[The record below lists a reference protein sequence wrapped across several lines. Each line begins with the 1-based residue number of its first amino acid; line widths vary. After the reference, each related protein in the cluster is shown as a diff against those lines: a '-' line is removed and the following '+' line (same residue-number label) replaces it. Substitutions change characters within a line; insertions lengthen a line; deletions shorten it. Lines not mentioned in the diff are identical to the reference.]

1 MKIIVTGSE
10 GLIGKS
16 VVEYL
21 ANIKIYGGAEI
32 LKHKHEVFE
41 LDIKYEG
48 VEIDGVD
55 LNNEGQVID
64 AFSREHLEKTDALI
78 NCFALNNHW
87 QPQSTGDRIMDISL
101 DSFDAYLKTN
111 VTALFSVCREF
122 RRNNPK
128 GSIVNFS
135 STYGLGSPRPDIYGN
150 GEKHIA
156 YGVSK
161 AAVIQLTKHLATHWA
176 PDMRVNCIVPGGVEN
191 GQSQDFIDAYSKHTP
206 MGRMAKVEEIC
217 GLVEFLIS
225 DKASYCTG
233 GVYPVD
239 GGWTAW

>member
-10 GLIGKS
+10 GLIGKA
-16 VVEYL
+16 VKGYL
-21 ANIKIYGGAEI
+21 DYLGHETIGLDAKTSFFDANSEP
-32 LKHKHEVFE
+32 
-41 LDIKYEG
+41 D
-48 VEIDGVD
+48 
-55 LNNEGQVID
+55 VISYMKKE
-64 AFSREHLEKTDALI
+64 ADALI
-78 NCFALNNHW
+78 NCFALNHHIPEYKITRPELVES
-87 QPQSTGDRIMDISL
+87 QKKKAESVKLMGISL
-101 DSFDAYLKTN
+101 DSFEDYLKTN

-122 RRNNPK
+122 KRNNPK

-135 STYGLGSPRPDIYGN
+135 STYGIGSPRPDMYGD

-176 PDMRVNCIVPGGVEN
+176 PDMRVNCIVPGGIEN
-191 GQSQDFIDAYSKHTP
+191 GQSQEFIDAYSKHTP

>member
-10 GLIGKS
+10 GLIGKAVVKYLGS
-16 VVEYL
+16 MTEPSIRLENWDGYDPVHQVVEL
-21 ANIKIYGGAEI
+21 D
-32 LKHKHEVFE
+32 LKD
-41 LDIKYEG
+41 LDFNDENHVKAK
-48 VEIDGVD
+48 
-55 LNNEGQVID
+55 LLSFK
-64 AFSREHLEKTDALI
+64 ADALI

-101 DSFDAYLKTN
+101 GSFDAYLKTN

-135 STYGLGSPRPDIYGN
+135 STYGLGSPRPDMYGD

-191 GQSQDFIDAYSKHTP
+191 GQSQEFIDAYSKHTP
-206 MGRMAKVEEIC
+206 IGRMAKVEEIWR
-217 GLVEFLIS
+217 LVEFLIS

>member
-10 GLIGKS
+10 GLIGKA

-21 ANIKIYGGAEI
+21 EI
-32 LKHKHEVFE
+32 IGHEVMGYD
-41 LDIKYEG
+41 LPAVDLCN
-48 VEIDGVD
+48 EIDVK
-55 LNNEGQVID
+55 D
-64 AFSREHLEKTDALI
+64 AFGVFKWPADALI

-101 DSFDAYLKTN
+101 NSFDTYLKTN

-135 STYGLGSPRPDIYGN
+135 STYGVGSPRPDMYGD

-161 AAVIQLTKHLATHWA
+161 AAVIQLTKHLAAHWA

-191 GQSQDFIDAYSKHTP
+191 GQSDEFKADYSKHTP
-206 MGRMAKVEEIC
+206 MGRMARAEEIC

-239 GGWTAW
+239 GGWGAW

>member
-1 MKIIVTGSE
+1 MYVDPTGYYTAYE
-10 GLIGKS
+10 VIGMDIEDGDFRNETFVQK
-16 VVEYL
+16 
-21 ANIKIYGGAEI
+21 A
-32 LKHKHEVFE
+32 F
-41 LDIKYEG
+41 LD
-48 VEIDGVD
+48 
-55 LNNEGQVID
+55 NR
-64 AFSREHLEKTDALI
+64 ADALI
-78 NCFALNNHW
+78 NCFALNDHIRA
-87 QPQSTGDRIMDISL
+87 QSEEKIGRNGLTKMKNNLMDIEL

-135 STYGLGSPRPDIYGN
+135 STYGLGSPRPEMYGD

-176 PDMRVNCIVPGGVEN
+176 PDMRVNCIAPGGVEN
-191 GQSQDFIDAYSKHTP
+191 GQSQEFIDAYSSHTP
-206 MGRMAKVEEIC
+206 MKRMAKVEEIC

>member
-1 MKIIVTGSE
+1 MKIIITGSE
-10 GLIGKS
+10 GLIGKA

-21 ANIKIYGGAEI
+21 NAQGHLSADGVE
-32 LKHKHEVFE
+32 HKHYQV
-41 LDIKYEG
+41 I
-48 VEIDGVD
+48 EIDFKGW
-55 LNNEGQVID
+55 GID
-64 AFSREHLEKTDALI
+64 FIDETVVKTVFARYDAAALI
-78 NCFALNNHW
+78 NCFALNDHI
-87 QPQSTGDRIMDISL
+87 TKGARLEHRIMDMEL
-101 DSFDAYLKTN
+101 ESFDAYLKTN

-128 GSIVNFS
+128 GSIINFS
-135 STYGLGSPRPDIYGN
+135 STYGLGSPRPDMYGD

-176 PDMRVNCIVPGGVEN
+176 PDMRVNCIAPGGVEN
-191 GQSQDFIDAYSKHTP
+191 GQSSEFQEAYAQHAP
-206 MGRMAKVEEIC
+206 MKRMAKVEEIC

>member
-10 GLIGKS
+10 GLIGKT
-16 VVEYL
+16 VIPYL
-21 ANIKIYGGAEI
+21 KNWG
-32 LKHKHEVFE
+32 H
-41 LDIKYEG
+41 
-48 VEIDGVD
+48 
-55 LNNEGQVID
+55 QVIGID
-64 AFSREHLEKTDALI
+64 LQECDLLDEDKVKEIFNVKFWSFAPDALI
-78 NCFALNNHW
+78 NCFALNHHIEKANRE
-87 QPQSTGDRIMDISL
+87 SVNKLMDISL

-122 RRNNPK
+122 KRNNPK

-135 STYGLGSPRPDIYGN
+135 STYGIGSPRPDMYGD

-161 AAVIQLTKHLATHWA
+161 AAVIQLTKHLATHWV
-176 PDMRVNCIVPGGVEN
+176 PDMRVNCIIPGGVEN
-191 GQSQDFIDAYSKHTP
+191 GQSQEFIDAYSKHTP

-239 GGWTAW
+239 GGWSAW

>member
-10 GLIGKS
+10 GLIGKAICRF
-16 VVEYL
+16 L
-21 ANIKIYGGAEI
+21 IKSP
-32 LKHKHEVFE
+32 HNVMTM
-41 LDIKYEG
+41 
-48 VEIDGVD
+48 D
-55 LNNEGQVID
+55 LPHSDLTNETYVNGIFKD
-64 AFSREHLEKTDALI
+64 FKADALI

-87 QPQSTGDRIMDISL
+87 HAQSTGDRIMDISL
-101 DSFDAYLKTN
+101 DSFEAYLKTN

-128 GSIVNFS
+128 GSVVNFS
-135 STYGLGSPRPDIYGN
+135 STYGLGSPRPDMYGN
-150 GEKHIA
+150 GEKNIA

-191 GQSQDFIDAYSKHTP
+191 GQSQEFIDAYSKHTP

>member
-10 GLIGKS
+10 GLIGKA

-21 ANIKIYGGAEI
+21 AGMQDYWGHDTYRDCHDVIGI
-32 LKHKHEVFE
+32 
-41 LDIKYEG
+41 DIK
-48 VEIDGVD
+48 DVD
-55 LNNEGQVID
+55 LTKEDNVKWFFETVSDGR
-64 AFSREHLEKTDALI
+64 ADALI
-78 NCFALNNHW
+78 NCFALNDHIEK
-87 QPQSTGDRIMDISL
+87 STTNSGNRLMDVSL

-122 RRNNPK
+122 KRNNPK

-135 STYGLGSPRPDIYGN
+135 STYGLGSPRPDMYGD

-161 AAVIQLTKHLATHWA
+161 AAVIQLTKHLAAHWA

-191 GQSQDFIDAYSKHTP
+191 GQSQVFIDAYSKHTP

>member
-10 GLIGKS
+10 GLIGKA

-21 ANIKIYGGAEI
+21 SEYEMYVDPTGYHCAY
-32 LKHKHEVFE
+32 EVTG
-41 LDIKYEG
+41 LDISDMDFNDEMTVGHFFEMGEY
-48 VEIDGVD
+48 
-55 LNNEGQVID
+55 
-64 AFSREHLEKTDALI
+64 DALI

-87 QPQSTGDRIMDISL
+87 QPRSTGDRIMGISL

-122 RRNNPK
+122 KRNNPK

-135 STYGLGSPRPDIYGN
+135 STYGLGSPHPDMYGD

-191 GQSQDFIDAYSKHTP
+191 GQSAHFKFDYAEHTP